1 MMAII
6 AQILLVIFNLLIY
19 LISLRENE
27 NELNNSQFKSTEN
40 SIDITH

>member
-1 MMAII
+1 M
-6 AQILLVIFNLLIY
+6 FNLLIF

-27 NELNNSQFKSTEN
+27 NELNNSSLNKEN